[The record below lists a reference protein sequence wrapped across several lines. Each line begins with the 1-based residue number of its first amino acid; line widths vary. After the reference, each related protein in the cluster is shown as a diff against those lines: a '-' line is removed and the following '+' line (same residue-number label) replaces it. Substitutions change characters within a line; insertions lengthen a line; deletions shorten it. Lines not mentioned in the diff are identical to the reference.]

1 MKNHLKKK
9 RRYYK
14 KIKSKKE
21 RTYGRNRYLN
31 MRKGDKLTLKEY
43 QKNYRETKKSTFFT
57 MYKIKKELIF
67 KTADNKY
74 SVGKYFFKLIK
85 IQLILLM

>member
-1 MKNHLKKK
+1 
-9 RRYYK
+9 
-14 KIKSKKE
+14 
-21 RTYGRNRYLN
+21 

-43 QKNYRETKKSTFFT
+43 QKNYREAKKSTFFT

-67 KTADNKY
+67 KAAYNKY